1 MPLDVDQDQRREDVA
16 RVAAKLVAE
25 RGMAAVT
32 FRNLASEMSCSTT
45 AISHYFDSRNA
56 ILAETYRFVV
66 ARASARRV
74 PPPGAD
80 ARARLASIDQILPL
94 DRQNWDDW
102 VVWLCFWT
110 EALFNPELA
119 RLQKEYSRDGRR
131 IIEELLQSLGCR
143 SEMAHDLSQ
152 KVMTTIYGIAIQA
165 AFDSEFWTPAAQRA
179 ALDEVLQ
186 PVLALIDGGSPA
198 TP

>member
-1 MPLDVDQDQRREDVA
+1 MPLDIDQDQRREDVA
-16 RVAAKLVAE
+16 RAAAKLVAE

-32 FRNLASEMSCSTT
+32 FRNLAGEMGCSTT

-66 ARASARRV
+66 ARAGTRRA

-80 ARARLASIDQILPL
+80 AHTRLASIDNILPT
-94 DRQNWDDW
+94 DEQAWGDW

-131 IIEELLQSLGCR
+131 MIEELLQSLGCPDG
-143 SEMAHDLSQ
+143 MAHDLSQ
-152 KVMTTIYGIAIQA
+152 KAMTTIYGIAIQA

-186 PVLALIDGGSPA
+186 PVLALIDAGSTAIP
-198 TP
+198 